1 MLLVIRRYILI
12 LPIFRLI
19 LQIIELS
26 VLLNAH
32 EEPIGTPDQ
41 YSSVCM
47 NSPGYLPIPSHLGL
61 VNLILVIITRYSLK
75 LPILRPILLILG
87 LFGLL
92 KANEGHLGT
101 PNQYFY
107 FECVV
112 LVVIYLFLAIQAQ
125 TTQILGVLTRYS
137 LKLPILRLIL
147 LILGLFDLLKTH
159 EGHLET
165 PNQYLLLWMSSP
177 SCYLPISCQLRF
189 KQLRFQW
196 L

>member
-26 VLLNAH
+26 GLLNAH

-61 VNLILVIITRYSLK
+61 DNLILVIITRYSLK
-75 LPILRPILLILG
+75 LPILRLISLILG

-92 KANEGHLGT
+92 KANEGRLGT
-101 PNQYFY
+101 PNQYF
-107 FECVV
+107 
-112 LVVIYLFLAIQAQ
+112 FLC
-125 TTQILGVLTRYS
+125 
-137 LKLPILRLIL
+137 
-147 LILGLFDLLKTH
+147 
-159 EGHLET
+159 
-165 PNQYLLLWMSSP
+165 MCSP
-177 SCYLPISCQLRF
+177 SCYLSIPCHLGSNNLDFRGYNKI
-189 KQLRFQW
+189 
-196 L
+196 